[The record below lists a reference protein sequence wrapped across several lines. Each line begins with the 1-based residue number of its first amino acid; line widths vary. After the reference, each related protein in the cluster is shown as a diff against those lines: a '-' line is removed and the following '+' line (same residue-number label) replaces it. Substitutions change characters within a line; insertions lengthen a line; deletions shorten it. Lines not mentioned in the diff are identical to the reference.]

1 MRLASNCKAD
11 YDALSRV
18 FHCCRAGQ
26 AAFCRAVVRLIP
38 TLLPHLNRHLRRVRK
53 ASSAVMAC
61 FVSVDFFER
70 ITLFRKAPAQNDVA
84 SWLSLQEDTLATATN
99 GQVFAD
105 PLGMFSKTRQGF
117 KFMPEDVRLSL
128 ISRRLGMMAQAGQY
142 NLPRMLQRGDGAA
155 AMLSIHEFVNA
166 TASLV
171 FLINEPVSVG
181 YLPYYK
187 WQFAAMR
194 KLSRRMA
201 TRLAGV
207 CEQLEDILRL
217 SSAACFGGVGF
228 GEGGKGA
235 KPAAERII
243 ATVERICSDVVDELL
258 REGLTE
264 IPRNV
269 CGMAVGRM
277 LRTISSPTRVVC
289 TACDVPAVK
298 KSIASI
304 ANQSNNQTKSRIE
317 II

>member
-1 MRLASNCKAD
+1 
-11 YDALSRV
+11 
-18 FHCCRAGQ
+18 
-26 AAFCRAVVRLIP
+26 
-38 TLLPHLNRHLRRVRK
+38 
-53 ASSAVMAC
+53 
-61 FVSVDFFER
+61 
-70 ITLFRKAPAQNDVA
+70 
-84 SWLSLQEDTLATATN
+84 
-99 GQVFAD
+99 
-105 PLGMFSKTRQGF
+105 
-117 KFMPEDVRLSL
+117 
-128 ISRRLGMMAQAGQY
+128 
-142 NLPRMLQRGDGAA
+142 MLQRGDGAA

-264 IPRNV
+264 SHERLWN
-269 CGMAVGRM
+269 GSGRM

-289 TACDVPAVK
+289 TACDVPTIK

>member
-1 MRLASNCKAD
+1 MFRI
-11 YDALSRV
+11 
-18 FHCCRAGQ
+18 G
-26 AAFCRAVVRLIP
+26 
-38 TLLPHLNRHLRRVRK
+38 
-53 ASSAVMAC
+53 
-61 FVSVDFFER
+61 DFFER
-70 ITLFRKAPAQNDVA
+70 ITLFREAPAQNA
-84 SWLSLQEDTLATATN
+84 YAAWLSLDEATLATATN

-105 PLGMFSKTRQGF
+105 PLGVFSKTRQGF

-128 ISRRLGMMAQAGQY
+128 ISQRLGMMAQAGQY

-217 SSAACFGGVGF
+217 GSAACFGGSSF
-228 GEGGKGA
+228 GTGPFFRKRKGLPTA
-235 KPAAERII
+235 CLRHCRGCCDCIGI
-243 ATVERICSDVVDELL
+243 DVDNCG
-258 REGLTE
+258 R
-264 IPRNV
+264 V
-269 CGMAVGRM
+269 CG
-277 LRTISSPTRVVC
+277 
-289 TACDVPAVK
+289 
-298 KSIASI
+298 
-304 ANQSNNQTKSRIE
+304 
-317 II
+317 